1 MYVYL
6 VPYVVYVVSVD
17 SLRWGHVVVS
27 LLLLR
32 LFRPARFRPTVL
44 ELDTVGCC
52 DGPSPR
58 RLQGTPSM
66 REPASPG
73 ISWGALL
80 GGPACTLPA

>member
-27 LLLLR
+27 LLLCAYFDPGGSVLPLLR
-32 LFRPARFRPTVL
+32 V
-44 ELDTVGCC
+44 VGCC

-80 GGPACTLPA
+80 GGPACTLPV